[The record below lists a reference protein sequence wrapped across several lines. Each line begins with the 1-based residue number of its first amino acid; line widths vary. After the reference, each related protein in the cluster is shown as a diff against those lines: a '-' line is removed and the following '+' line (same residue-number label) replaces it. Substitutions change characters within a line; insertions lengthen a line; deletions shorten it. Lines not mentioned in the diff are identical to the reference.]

1 LLRGKH
7 FDTKPLNFN
16 IFMGDGKGMK
26 VSKTGKLRVKFS
38 SYLMAAGA

>member
-1 LLRGKH
+1 
-7 FDTKPLNFN
+7 
-16 IFMGDGKGMK
+16 MGDGKGMK